1 MGMKKATVAV
11 FVSTIARNLLS
22 FFAVAYFSRTLG
34 TATLGMYFLFQSVL
48 SMLAIPTDLG
58 VRVGVEKRLSEGK
71 DPGPILGSAIAV
83 KIGLLAVMS
92 IVILLLRGWLADYI
106 GADVA
111 VLLVI
116 ALLLNELGRLGDRT
130 LRGEQRVSETAIFQ
144 PLRTAVW
151 AGLGAI
157 LVWAGFGEWA
167 LLYSYTAGLLGIV
180 FVALWRVD
188 SPIGRPTIEHTRSL
202 IGYSKFA
209 AIGSVGG
216 LIYNWA
222 DVLLLGFFLGQAAV
236 GAYEV
241 AWRVAT
247 ASMVLSNA
255 VRTSI
260 FPQTNTWGADGD
272 FERIESLIE
281 SAVVP
286 SFYLEIPAF
295 VGIIVV
301 GDEILSTLFAV
312 NYSMAAVVLA
322 ILMIEKLQKA
332 LVVILIAPM
341 HAVGRVDLDA
351 YITLLSVAANIVF
364 NLLLIPRFGIVGA
377 AIGTTLAAMVK
388 TVVHVWFLSQIIQ
401 IRIPYRPLA
410 WCAIAAILMGSII
423 IVVEQYVSPKSVTGL
438 IAIVCVGGVVYNGI
452 TMVSSTIRQ
461 QTLNTLPFDVF
472 SYFPIPSDK

>member
-22 FFAVAYFSRTLG
+22 FFAIAYFSRTLG
-34 TATLGMYFLFQSVL
+34 TATLGVFFLFQSVL
-48 SMLAIPTDLG
+48 SMIAIPTDLG
-58 VRVGVEKRLSEGK
+58 VRVGIEKRLSEGK
-71 DPGPILGSAIAV
+71 DPGAILGSAIAV

-92 IVILLLRGWLADYI
+92 IVILLLRGWLASYI

-157 LVWAGFGEWA
+157 LMWAGFGEWA
-167 LLYSYTAGLLGIV
+167 LLYSYTAGLLGVV

-222 DVLLLGFFLGQAAV
+222 DVLLLGFFLGQTAV

-247 ASMVLSNA
+247 ASMMLSTA

-260 FPQTNTWGADGD
+260 FPQANEWGANDDYG
-272 FERIESLIE
+272 RLESLIRD
-281 SAVVP
+281 AFVP
-286 SFYLEIPAF
+286 SLYLIIPC
-295 VGIIVV
+295 VV
-301 GDEILSTLFAV
+301 GGFVLGDQIMSIIFSIH
-312 NYSMAAVVLA
+312 YPMIYVVL
-322 ILMIEKLQKA
+322 ILLFIEKLQRGI
-332 LVVILIAPM
+332 LQVLIAPM
-341 HAVGRVDLDA
+341 HAVGRVDLAA
-351 YITLLSVAANIVF
+351 YTTILGTVANIVL
-364 NLLLIPRFGIVGA
+364 NIVLIPQFGIVGA
-377 AIGTTLAAMVK
+377 AIGTALGATANTATHTWALSREIDI
-388 TVVHVWFLSQIIQ
+388 TVPLRSIGWCCLSALVMGAVLILFRFLFGVQS
-401 IRIPYRPLA
+401 
-410 WCAIAAILMGSII
+410 IAAVISLVG
-423 IVVEQYVSPKSVTGL
+423 
-438 IAIVCVGGVVYNGI
+438 VGGFTYIGLSTLSPSIRHEVVNNVRAI
-452 TMVSSTIRQ
+452 I
-461 QTLNTLPFDVF
+461 D
-472 SYFPIPSDK
+472 